1 MDYCKQIK
9 ENNFLGGNKMSQ
21 EAKGA
26 RSPLLKSEDWWA
38 VWLGLFIFLLG
49 LLKLTGSDVLGWVVK
64 TNVWLDFSKALTP
77 VAAKGLSGF
86 ASLILTYLFLT
97 IVLSIGIS
105 AMGGNVRRFIAG
117 FTIIFWITYVCW
129 IIGHY
134 AYIAATPDQFEKY
147 KIGWALRL
155 TGEAGFIV
163 ALIVGLII
171 GNFFP
176 GFTRFLQEAT
186 KPEWYIKTAIVI
198 LGAKIGLAALQSTGL
213 AAQVVFRGLCAII
226 EAYLIYWPLVYF
238 IARKYFKFTPEWAAP
253 LASGISICG
262 VSAAIATGGAIKA
275 RPVVPIIV
283 SSLVIIFAVVELIIL
298 PFAAQAWLYKEPM
311 VAGAWMG
318 LAVKTDG
325 AAAASGAMV
334 DALIRSK
341 AISVL
346 GTKWQEGWMLMTTT
360 TVKVFI
366 DIFIAI
372 WAFILAIVWSVKID
386 RREGEKVNAGEIWL
400 RFPKFV
406 LGYAGLFIIVLLI
419 GASASGDTLKLL
431 KAGVG
436 QADAFRGIF
445 FALTFFTIGLMSNF
459 RKLWEEGMG
468 KLAVV
473 YVVCLFGF
481 IIWIGLVIS
490 WLFFHGITPPT
501 VA

>member
-1 MDYCKQIK
+1 M
-9 ENNFLGGNKMSQ
+9 
-21 EAKGA
+21 
-26 RSPLLKSEDWWA
+26 
-38 VWLGLFIFLLG
+38 
-49 LLKLTGSDVLGWVVK
+49 
-64 TNVWLDFSKALTP
+64 
-77 VAAKGLSGF
+77 
-86 ASLILTYLFLT
+86 
-97 IVLSIGIS
+97 
-105 AMGGNVRRFIAG
+105 
-117 FTIIFWITYVCW
+117 
-129 IIGHY
+129 
-134 AYIAATPDQFEKY
+134 
-147 KIGWALRL
+147 
-155 TGEAGFIV
+155 

-459 RKLWEEGMG
+459 RKLREEGMG